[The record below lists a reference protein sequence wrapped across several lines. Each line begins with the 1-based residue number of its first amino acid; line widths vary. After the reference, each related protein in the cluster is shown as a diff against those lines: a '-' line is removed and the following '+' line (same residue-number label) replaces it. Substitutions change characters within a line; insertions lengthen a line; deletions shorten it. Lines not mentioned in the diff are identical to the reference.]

1 MTVAGGGSI
10 RLSDLTDPAP
20 ALTAL
25 REIFFE
31 SSSRT
36 VFSSESERG
45 GFFRRWTAFY
55 VEQCPGDVW
64 LWRDSGGDFAGY
76 LTGCRSSAEA
86 GPLFTDVPGYAVFQS
101 GFVDFP
107 AHFHVNC
114 RADRRGLGLGARLV
128 ECFIED
134 CRDAGLAG
142 VHLVTA
148 PEARN
153 VGFYQRLGF
162 TVRQSRPFGSRS
174 LLFMGR
180 CLLAETRE

>member
-1 MTVAGGGSI
+1 MMAGGGAPV
-10 RLSDLTDPAP
+10 RLSDLADTAP
-20 ALTAL
+20 ALAAL

-36 VFSSESERG
+36 VFSSASERQD
-45 GFFRRWTAFY
+45 FCRRWTSFY
-55 VEQCPGDVW
+55 LECCPDDVW
-64 LWRDSGGDFAGY
+64 FWRESGGSVVGY
-76 LTGCRSSAEA
+76 LTGCRESAGA
-86 GPLFTDVPGYAVFQS
+86 RRLYADVPGYAVFES
-101 GFVDFP
+101 CFADFP

-114 RADRRGLGLGARLV
+114 RADRRGGGIGARLV
-128 ECFIED
+128 ECFVEN
-134 CRDAGLAG
+134 CRRLGLAG

-162 TVRQSRPFGSRS
+162 TVRLPRPFGGRS